1 VSSLLFGLIAVVTI
15 DFWRHLLGRHDSF
28 IMSCCRK
35 LVGNSRRTPDE
46 ADDAAVD
53 LYNRVT
59 EHLSAND
66 YEKLRTYRN
75 DAKIE
80 SFLSVCISRTH
91 IDHII
96 HREGKD
102 ARRSRAEELYG
113 DLGVKVFKLAIQE
126 GRPVEEVHQILR
138 FRGWPDLT
146 FAEVAATVEVV
157 SALSRSVRIDPDVE
171 IYREFDEDCGDD
183 PVPVP
188 GAGRSAEPE
197 HQLGEAEMLS
207 LRSRLLDELVASMS
221 GEEQMIVLM
230 RHPLDE
236 ELTPLTFK
244 EIGERLKTTHKKVEH
259 VYYGALKQLKTLI
272 LARGVAMD
280 DLFSR

>member
-1 VSSLLFGLIAVVTI
+1 MFGLIAVVSI

-28 IMSCCRK
+28 IMACCRK
-35 LVGNSRRTPDE
+35 LVGTSRRNPDE

-91 IDHII
+91 IDQII

-102 ARRSRAEELYG
+102 VRRSRAEELYD
-113 DLGVKVFKLAIQE
+113 DLGGKVFDLAIRE

-138 FRGWPDLT
+138 FRGRHDLT
-146 FAEVAATVEVV
+146 LAEVAATVEGV
-157 SALSRSVRIDPDVE
+157 SALSRSVRSDPEVTV
-171 IYREFDEDCGDD
+171 YREFDEDCGDD

-188 GAGRSAEPE
+188 GAGRNAEPE
-197 HQLGEAEMLS
+197 HKLGEAEMLS
-207 LRSRLLDELVASMS
+207 LRCRLLDELLAGMS
-221 GEEQMIVLM
+221 GEEQMVVLM
-230 RHPLDE
+230 KHPQNE
-236 ELTPLTFK
+236 ELPPLTFK
-244 EIGERLKTTHKKVEH
+244 EIAEHLKITSKKVEH
-259 VYYGALKQLKTLI
+259 AYYGALKQLKAVI
-272 LARGVAMD
+272 LDRGITMD
-280 DLFSR
+280 DLFER